1 MKEFQTPYPCQS
13 TEVTLV
19 RSWFWPSAVWMMT
32 SLALE
37 GVENTNWCVSAFS
50 VAVPDT
56 TCIVQSPPVLAT
68 APVSVAP
75 APAVTESGPPC
86 ALVTSIVS
94 VQLAPCR
101 VLKSPTAPGTVRS
114 APWNLAM

>member
-1 MKEFQTPYPCQS
+1 MAVY
-13 TEVTLV
+13 TEVSDEDLIGFLTHYAIGDLV
-19 RSWFWPSAVWMMT
+19 SYRGIA
-32 SLALE
+32 E